1 MQVDVASAL
10 RQQLQ
15 AQSSSAESI
24 LKAKFI
30 EWKSQPGQDHYWF
43 SRDVLGDD
51 KHLRH
56 VHLVPNN
63 VQTDRETWND
73 LWSKGPKQAWQRR
86 SDRYLLYADRGMGRY
101 LLISLI
107 EDPGAHALW
116 EKSHTATRK
125 AFEVVAENFVIF
137 GQVP

>member
-56 VHLVPNN
+56 VHLIPNN
-63 VQTDRETWND
+63 VQPDRVAWD
-73 LWSKGPKQAWQRR
+73 GFWSKNQSSRRR

-125 AFEVVAENFVIF
+125 AFEVVAENFVTF